1 LQRTIFLGIYHQE
14 TAMSAEDR
22 EAARSMMEK
31 GKLGRPPEEQ
41 RAEFDARFANLPL
54 GDDVTL
60 VERTLGGVPALDV
73 RVAGADQ
80 DGVILYLHGGGY
92 VIGSART
99 GANLAAPLSRRSG
112 VPAVSLE
119 YRLAPEHPFPAG
131 VHDGLAAY
139 RELVEGG
146 HNVVIAGDSAGGGL
160 ALAVLLAAR
169 AEGLPQPA
177 GTVLF
182 SPWTDT
188 TLTGPSIDARGDYDP
203 LFSRAN
209 MVETA
214 ELYLGGADPHNELAS
229 PVFADLKGL
238 SPLLV
243 QVGSAEVL
251 LDDALRL
258 VARAAEQEV
267 DVSLDVVAGAPHVY
281 QYFAGLMPEA
291 DEALDHAAT
300 FIKNRLRDK
309 TVGGVA

>member
-1 LQRTIFLGIYHQE
+1 
-14 TAMSAEDR
+14 MSAEER
-22 EAARSMMEK
+22 EAARGMMQK
-31 GKLGRPPEEQ
+31 GKLGQTPEQQ
-41 RAEFDARFANLPL
+41 RAGFDELFASLPL

-73 RVAGADQ
+73 RVEGADQ
-80 DGVILYLHGGGY
+80 DGVILYLHGGAY
-92 VIGSART
+92 IVGSART

-131 VHDGLAAY
+131 VHDALAAY
-139 RELVEGG
+139 RELAGQ
-146 HNVVIAGDSAGGGL
+146 NVVIVGDSAGGGL
-160 ALAVLLAAR
+160 ALALLIAAR

-182 SPWTDT
+182 SPWTDLA
-188 TLTGPSIDARGDYDP
+188 LTGPSIDARSDYDP
-203 LFSRAN
+203 LFSRPN
-209 MVETA
+209 MA
-214 ELYLGGADPHNELAS
+214 ESAGLYLGGADPHNELAS

-251 LDDALRL
+251 LDDSLRL

-267 DVSLDVVAGAPHVY
+267 DVSLDVLAGAPHVF

-300 FIKNRLRDK
+300 FIKNRIRDK
-309 TVGGVA
+309 SVGAVA

>member
-1 LQRTIFLGIYHQE
+1 MG
-14 TAMSAEDR
+14 AEER
-22 EAARSMMEK
+22 AAARGMMEK
-31 GKLGRPPEEQ
+31 SRLGRTPDQQ
-41 RAEFDARFANLPL
+41 RADFDERFANLPL

-60 VERTLGGVPALDV
+60 AERTLGGVPALDV
-73 RVAGADQ
+73 RVKGADRA
-80 DGVILYLHGGGY
+80 GVILYLHGGAY

-139 RELVEGG
+139 RELVQGG
-146 HNVVIAGDSAGGGL
+146 QNVVIAGDSAGGGL

-177 GTVLF
+177 GAVLF
-182 SPWTDT
+182 SPWTDL
-188 TLTGPSIDARGDYDP
+188 TLSGPSMDARGDFDP

-209 MVETA
+209 MA
-214 ELYLGGADPHNELAS
+214 ESAGHYLGGTDPHNELAS
-229 PVFADLKGL
+229 PLLADLKGL
-238 SPLLV
+238 PPLLV
-243 QVGSAEVL
+243 QVGTAEVL
-251 LDDALRL
+251 LDDSLRL

-281 QYFAGLMPEA
+281 QLFAGLLPEA

-300 FIKNRLRDK
+300 FVANRLDGF
-309 TVGGVA
+309 VGGVA

>member
-1 LQRTIFLGIYHQE
+1 
-14 TAMSAEDR
+14 MSIEDR
-22 EAARSMMEK
+22 AAARGMMQK
-31 GKLGRPPEEQ
+31 GVVGRSPEQQ
-41 RAEFDARFANLPL
+41 RADFDAGFASRPL

-60 VERTLGGVPALDV
+60 TERTLGGVPALDV
-73 RVAGADQ
+73 RVDGADKP
-80 DGVILYLHGGGY
+80 GVILYLHGGGY

-131 VHDGLAAY
+131 IHDALAAY

-146 HNVVIAGDSAGGGL
+146 QPVVVAGDSAGGGL
-160 ALAVLLAAR
+160 ALGMLLAAR

-177 GTVLF
+177 GAVLF
-182 SPWTDT
+182 SPWTDVA
-188 TLTGPSIDARGDYDP
+188 LTGPSIDARGDYDP

-209 MVETA
+209 MEESA
-214 ELYLGGADPHNELAS
+214 ALYLGGADPRNELAS
-229 PVFADLKGL
+229 PVLADLTGL
-238 SPLLV
+238 PPLLV

-251 LDDALRL
+251 LDDSLRL

-267 DVSLDVVAGAPHVY
+267 DVSLDVIAGAPHVF
-281 QYFAGLMPEA
+281 QYFAGLLPEA

-300 FIKNRLRDK
+300 FIATRTRS
-309 TVGGVA
+309 GVAG

>member
-1 LQRTIFLGIYHQE
+1 
-14 TAMSAEDR
+14 MSAEER
-22 EAARSMMEK
+22 EAARSMMDK
-31 GKLGRPPEEQ
+31 GELGQTPEQQ
-41 RAEFDARFANLPL
+41 RAGFDELFASRPL

-92 VIGSART
+92 IIGSART
-99 GANLAAPLSRRSG
+99 GANLAAPLSRRTG

-131 VHDGLAAY
+131 IHDALAAY
-139 RELVEGG
+139 RELAGQ
-146 HNVVIAGDSAGGGL
+146 NVVIAGDSAGGGL

-177 GTVLF
+177 GAVLF
-182 SPWTDT
+182 SPWTDVA
-188 TLTGPSIDARGDYDP
+188 LTGPSIDSRGDYDP
-203 LFSRAN
+203 LFSRAH
-209 MVETA
+209 MAESA

-238 SPLLV
+238 APLLV

-251 LDDALRL
+251 LDDSLRL

-309 TVGGVA
+309 SVGGVA